1 MPKGR
6 NYKNLF
12 SSAKKGTKLVKLEKK
27 VDRLERIAVP
37 ELKHVHIDQILTPPM
52 SVEVFPSTSVQ
63 HCVVLPQG
71 VNGNQRIGN
80 RVKGSHINFAYSLTN
95 YLAAQDA
102 NVAARVMLVLDKH
115 PNQLDLGQAATFLSD
130 LFTVS
135 AVNGQYMDP
144 NNQFNP
150 EYRKR
155 FKILYDKV
163 HKIAGNTVAAGADG
177 TKTYVQV
184 KKRIKCPHMMT
195 FDTNTTSGA
204 STTITEGTIWLI
216 YKPQQT
222 QDLGVINAAP
232 QMHWFVDYFFRDS

>member
-6 NYKNLF
+6 NFKNLF
-12 SSAKKGTKLVKLEKK
+12 SSRRKGTKLVKLEKK

-37 ELKHVHIDQILTPPM
+37 ELKHVHIDQTLTPPQ
-52 SVEVFPSTSVQ
+52 SIETFPSASVQ

-71 VNGNQRIGN
+71 TNGNQRIGN

-95 YLAAQDA
+95 YLPTQVA
-102 NVAARVMLVLDKH
+102 NTACRVMLVLDKH
-115 PNQLDLGQAATFLSD
+115 PNQLDIGLNTTQIAD

-163 HKIAGNTVAAGADG
+163 HKVGGYTTTPGDSG
-177 TKTYVQV
+177 TDTYVQV
-184 KKRIKCPHMMT
+184 RKRIKCPHMMT

-204 STTITEGTIWLI
+204 ANTITEGTIWLI

-222 QDLGVINAAP
+222 QDLVLLNQAP